1 MDTLID
7 FPTAGISSSFS
18 AAPTRYA
25 VRQVLDQ
32 EYQKV
37 IKLIANAAR
46 QSRFK
51 AGNTLGDNSS
61 YSFTSTHEDKR
72 IKPVNYD
79 ESPLK
84 VKKDFF
90 GRVLSANPTSFEETD
105 GNGQKNQNVGEKKE
119 VKVWVTFHE
128 GFSNAVRKPIT
139 LEELLRGL

>member
-1 MDTLID
+1 M
-7 FPTAGISSSFS
+7 
-18 AAPTRYA
+18 
-25 VRQVLDQ
+25 RQVLDQ

-61 YSFTSTHEDKR
+61 YSFTSTHEDKQ

-79 ESPLK
+79 ESLLK

-105 GNGQKNQNVGEKKE
+105 GNAQKNQNVGEKKE